1 MEIKGFPDPLIICH
15 KLSYTGLII
24 KPLFE
29 AYAKHEKDI
38 KENIKTLG
46 DHVQASTFNSLIISV
61 LFLV

>member
-38 KENIKTLG
+38 KEKRT
-46 DHVQASTFNSLIISV
+46 
-61 LFLV
+61 